1 MSDQL
6 LDVLKI
12 ALLALLYLFFARV
25 LWAVWSEVRTPTA
38 QRAAGS
44 PHPATTPSRPT
55 PNSSRSAAPRRRRG
69 EATRLTVIEP
79 KSRKGQRL
87 TIEGELTVGR
97 SAGCTLALVDDAF
110 ASQVHARFFVSDG
123 RSWVEDLG
131 STNGT
136 YLNGNRVGQPAP
148 LHPGDRIQVG
158 GTVLEVG

>member
-38 QRAAGS
+38 PRAAG
-44 PHPATTPSRPT
+44 ARKA
-55 PNSSRSAAPRRRRG
+55 AAPPGPAPSGPPLVASTKRRRG

-79 KSRKGQRL
+79 KARKGYQL
-87 TIEGELTVGR
+87 AIAGELTIGR
-97 SAGCTLALVDDAF
+97 AAGCTLALVDDTF
-110 ASQVHARFFVSDG
+110 ASQVHARVFMSDG
-123 RSWVEDLG
+123 RAWVEDLG

-148 LHPGDRIQVG
+148 LRPGDRIQVG